1 MVNPVWLI
9 ILLSNLTN
17 MPCFRLDING
27 MLHGVGFSAHVHRLA
42 HVHNVSGI
50 LHLATSGYHVH
61 FKADY
66 TIAEVFTQQIV
77 KQHPPHAI
85 ILSYHLN
92 ELNDEIDF
100 EGFVTDYSSEYP
112 QTGAGLITP
121 DFSLCNNC
129 RQEMSQADH
138 PLYQSPFIQCSQ
150 CGYRYAIQL
159 IAPFQLHNS
168 TWKHIQLGAHAEKA
182 IADSLNRRFED
193 SFFVSLSDSLHLKLI
208 NSEGYTVSQNTHDI
222 LSISKMLLSQ
232 GNIIAVKATGGFVLL
247 CDAAQEDSIRLL
259 RERKNSSLQ
268 PLHLMYSDLDMAHTD
283 IRLRPIEISA
293 LKNRA
298 GFAVLCTPHLNTPLP
313 FELITPVVHK
323 AAVVLPY
330 TGLLHIITEQFGK
343 PLVITP
349 AEKQGYPALY
359 SENESL
365 QELFELADYV
375 ISHPLDVAFGQHDSI
390 LQFTEREQKIILRRA
405 RGMAPLFEPSPFK
418 IGSETWLALG
428 ESAESAYSIAKE
440 NSYFVYEKQGNQE
453 LIPSQQKLVHHLRL
467 QLNILQS
474 SPSVILTSTGYKP
487 PHVLNLFSEAKV
499 IEVPHQQA
507 HFYSVLAENDLLF
520 HSEPVLGIIWDDAFL
535 GDDGMLGGGDIF
547 IYEQQEMERVA
558 HLGRFPVL
566 TNSGMYQPRL
576 SALGILKSMPNKMHW
591 ERRHFSDV
599 EWQAYLSELEN
610 ANLIETSSVQ
620 QLLEG
625 IASLFGL
632 AQVNAHRGHALLQLE
647 QLAYTCTYP
656 VYDYYRLPLENG
668 QLNLKSFLIELM
680 EDWQQKEDINVIAWK
695 VFFSLAKVVEKLSN
709 HYYIDHIAFS
719 GTVFKSSLL
728 TDMIIEQLK
737 HKRKLYFHKQ
747 ICSGSEC
754 ISIGQ
759 MAYYYCL
766 QPRA

>member
-1 MVNPVWLI
+1 
-9 ILLSNLTN
+9 
-17 MPCFRLDING
+17 
-27 MLHGVGFSAHVHRLA
+27 
-42 HVHNVSGI
+42 
-50 LHLATSGYHVH
+50 
-61 FKADY
+61 
-66 TIAEVFTQQIV
+66 
-77 KQHPPHAI
+77 
-85 ILSYHLN
+85 
-92 ELNDEIDF
+92 
-100 EGFVTDYSSEYP
+100 
-112 QTGAGLITP
+112 
-121 DFSLCNNC
+121 
-129 RQEMSQADH
+129 
-138 PLYQSPFIQCSQ
+138 
-150 CGYRYAIQL
+150 
-159 IAPFQLHNS
+159 
-168 TWKHIQLGAHAEKA
+168 
-182 IADSLNRRFED
+182 
-193 SFFVSLSDSLHLKLI
+193 
-208 NSEGYTVSQNTHDI
+208 
-222 LSISKMLLSQ
+222 
-232 GNIIAVKATGGFVLL
+232 
-247 CDAAQEDSIRLL
+247 
-259 RERKNSSLQ
+259 
-268 PLHLMYSDLDMAHTD
+268 
-283 IRLRPIEISA
+283 
-293 LKNRA
+293 
-298 GFAVLCTPHLNTPLP
+298 
-313 FELITPVVHK
+313 
-323 AAVVLPY
+323 
-330 TGLLHIITEQFGK
+330 
-343 PLVITP
+343 
-349 AEKQGYPALY
+349 
-359 SENESL
+359 
-365 QELFELADYV
+365 
-375 ISHPLDVAFGQHDSI
+375 
-390 LQFTEREQKIILRRA
+390 
-405 RGMAPLFEPSPFK
+405 
-418 IGSETWLALG
+418 
-428 ESAESAYSIAKE
+428 
-440 NSYFVYEKQGNQE
+440 
-453 LIPSQQKLVHHLRL
+453 
-467 QLNILQS
+467 
-474 SPSVILTSTGYKP
+474 
-487 PHVLNLFSEAKV
+487 
-499 IEVPHQQA
+499 
-507 HFYSVLAENDLLF
+507 LF

-747 ICSGSEC
+747 VCSGSEC

>member
-1 MVNPVWLI
+1 MVKPLGLI

-17 MPCFRLDING
+17 MPTFRFHING

-42 HVHNVSGI
+42 QVHKVSGI
-50 LHLATSGYHVH
+50 LQIAISGYQVY
-61 FKADY
+61 FTAND
-66 TIAEVFTQQIV
+66 TLAEVFTQQIV

-85 ILSYHLN
+85 IRTY
-92 ELNDEIDF
+92 ELEKLEEEVYF
-100 EGFVTDYSSEYP
+100 EGFITDYSKDYAHNG
-112 QTGAGLITP
+112 TGLITP

-129 RQEMSQADH
+129 RQEMSQPNH

-159 IAPFQLHNS
+159 YAPFQLNNT
-168 TWKHIQLGAHAEKA
+168 TWTHIEPGTYAKKA
-182 IADSLNRRFED
+182 IGDSLNRRFED
-193 SFFVSLSDSLHLKLI
+193 SFFVALSDSLHLKLI
-208 NSEGYTVSQNTHDI
+208 NSEGYTVSQNTNDI

-232 GNIIAVKATGGFVLL
+232 GNILTVKATGGFVLI

-259 RERKNSSLQ
+259 RERKKSSLQ
-268 PLHLMYSDLDMAHTD
+268 PLHLMYSDLEMAHSD

-298 GFAVLCTPHLNTPLP
+298 GFAVLCTPHTSTPLP

-330 TGLLHIITEQFGK
+330 TGLLHIITEQFGR

-359 SENESL
+359 SENESI

-375 ISHPLDVAFGQHDSI
+375 ITHPLEVAFGQHDSI
-390 LQFTEREQKIILRRA
+390 VQFTEREQKIILRRA
-405 RGMAPLFEPSPFK
+405 RGMAPLFEPSPFD
-418 IGSETWLALG
+418 IGNETWLALG

-440 NSYFVYEKQGNQE
+440 KSYFVYEKQGNQE
-453 LIPSQQKLVHHLRL
+453 LIPSQKKLVHHLQL

-487 PHVLNLFSEAKV
+487 AHVLNLFDNAKV
-499 IEVPHQQA
+499 VEVPHQQA

-520 HSEPVLGIIWDDAFL
+520 HPEPVLGIIWDDAFQ

-566 TNSGMYQPRL
+566 TNGGMYQPRL

-591 ERRHFSDV
+591 ERRHFSDS
-599 EWQAYLSELEN
+599 EWQAYLHQLEN
-610 ANLIETSSVQ
+610 ADLIETSSIQ

-680 EDWQQKEDINVIAWK
+680 EDWQQKEEINVIAWK

-747 ICSGSEC
+747 VCSGSEC

-766 QPRA
+766 QPRT